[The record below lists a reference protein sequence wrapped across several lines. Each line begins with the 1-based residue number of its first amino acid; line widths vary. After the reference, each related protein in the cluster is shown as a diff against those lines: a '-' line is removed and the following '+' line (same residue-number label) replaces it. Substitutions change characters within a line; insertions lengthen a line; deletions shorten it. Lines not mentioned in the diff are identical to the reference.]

1 MADSRKDEVA
11 PQSSDGK
18 SKMVPRD
25 REVETR
31 AAEMRPTPWK
41 PAPLLPTPDERPGLD
56 HRYVCVSVRGEETN
70 ANASQAFREGW
81 EPVLASEYPELKVM
95 SDRGSR
101 YPDNV
106 VIGGLLLC
114 KRPSSIGVQIAE
126 YADREQQQQ
135 MQAIDQSLFRE
146 QDARM
151 PLLSP
156 ERRTQIKFG
165 GSGE

>member
-1 MADSRKDEVA
+1 MSSDSRNTDNTSKDEKV
-11 PQSSDGK
+11 SSRNRG
-18 SKMVPRD
+18 S
-25 REVETR
+25 ETR
-31 AAEMRPTPWK
+31 EETKRATPWK
-41 PAPLLPTPDERPGLD
+41 PAPLLPSPDERPGFD

-81 EPVLASEYPELKVM
+81 DPVLSSEYPELKVM

-114 KRPSSIGVQIAE
+114 RRPVEIGIQIDE
-126 YADREQQQQ
+126 YSAREQADQ

-151 PLLSP
+151 PLLAP
-156 ERRTQIKFG
+156 DRRTQIKFG